1 MFLYALNHLV
11 GYDAWTMDEL
21 KGYGSAKSG
30 GYTTIC
36 HGLHP
41 LRALSATDIPK
52 LRYLA

>member
-36 HGLHP
+36 HQWSQWLEG
-41 LRALSATDIPK
+41 SME
-52 LRYLA
+52 